1 MQDSAVTIM
10 QRALVEWLE
19 GEFKKV
25 VRKVL
30 PFDGLWTD
38 SDVRTHIQATP
49 SLFVTWLGNRA
60 NRLNEKTHTWSIL
73 LFMRVNNAKQTDRER
88 ELATHIIEWIEHKLD
103 GKKLSNKEGTIGGP
117 LRHVKSE
124 NLWHNIP
131 KGYGFTL
138 YGITFEQEMF
148 PIYQGDDSIDD
159 FLTYFEKVVGGDVTL
174 IETLA
179 KPNEPLSGDKHE

>member
-10 QRALVEWLE
+10 QTALVAWLE

-25 VRKVL
+25 VRKVQA
-30 PFDGLWTD
+30 FDGLWTD
-38 SDVRTHIQATP
+38 EDVRTHIQATP

-60 NRLNEKTHTWSIL
+60 GYANEKVHTWSIL

-103 GKKLSNKEGTIGGP
+103 GKKLSNENGQIGSP
-117 LRHVKSE
+117 LKHIKSE

-138 YGITFEQEMF
+138 YGLTFEQSMF
-148 PIYQGDDSIDD
+148 PVFDVDSSIDD
-159 FLTYFEKVVGGDVTL
+159 FLTYFEEVTNGDLTL
-174 IETLA
+174 IETLVE
-179 KPNEPLSGDKHE
+179 PNK

>member
-1 MQDSAVTIM
+1 MQDSSVTLM
-10 QRALVEWLE
+10 QRALVKWLDV
-19 GEFKKV
+19 EFKKV
-25 VRKVL
+25 VRKVQA
-30 PFDGLWTD
+30 FDGLWTD

-60 NRLNEKTHTWSIL
+60 NTQNEKTNTWSIL

-88 ELATHIIEWIEHKLD
+88 ELATSIIEWIEHKLH
-103 GKKLSNKEGTIGGP
+103 GKKLSNENGVIGGP
-117 LRHVKSE
+117 LKHIKSE

-138 YGITFEQEMF
+138 YGITFEQDMYPVF
-148 PIYQGDDSIDD
+148 DDENSLDD
-159 FLTYFEKVVGGDVTL
+159 FLTYFEKVVGGDLTL

-179 KPNEPLSGDKHE
+179 KPNESL